1 MRIVKN
7 YDQQFKKVQK
17 TVGDFQSTMTHYA
30 TKDPVTFV
38 GSLFLNL
45 AYLVVKYCLPFLI
58 HASFYGFH
66 PELFGQIFVY
76 CVMVDLSASFFPL
89 PGGTGASELSFTVLF
104 GQLFSGG
111 TLFWAML
118 IWRFF
123 TYYMYIIQGIGVM
136 VYDSVHG
143 NKKLEWQKRK
153 WDLEKESR
161 EFEAKELQD
170 FELSLNK
177 KSKKEKRK

>member
-1 MRIVKN
+1 
-7 YDQQFKKVQK
+7 
-17 TVGDFQSTMTHYA
+17 
-30 TKDPVTFV
+30 
-38 GSLFLNL
+38 
-45 AYLVVKYCLPFLI
+45 
-58 HASFYGFH
+58 
-66 PELFGQIFVY
+66 
-76 CVMVDLSASFFPL
+76 MVDLSASFFPL

-136 VYDSVHG
+136 IYDSVHG

-161 EFEAKELQD
+161 EFEARELQD